1 MEDTY
6 VYISVKLYLKPGQTV
21 DSVQDIIQTMDYS
34 FDHNDIIDHEIIDVL
49 DTQNLEEE
57 EEEESS
63 EVQHIDPFDLSGL
76 FFGE

>member
-57 EEEESS
+57 EEESS